1 MPIPDYQSLMRPLLA
16 FASDGTEKNI
26 NDAINGVANQ
36 LKLSDDERHQLLP
49 SGKQAI
55 FANRVHWA
63 RTYLDKAGAIQRTR
77 RSHFQITDRGKK
89 LLVGNPTRI
98 DVQVLKQFPEFIAFQ
113 SPKVSGDTGNGNI
126 PSALATE
133 LQESVVTPEEA
144 VQQAEAQIFE
154 NLKSQLLVR
163 IWELSPS
170 FFERLVV
177 DLVVSMG
184 YGGSRDSVVQRLG
197 KSGDEGI
204 DGVVNEDPLGLDV
217 VYIQAKRYAADNTIG
232 RERIQQ
238 FAGALVGQG
247 ASKGVFV
254 TTSSFSKG
262 ATEYASK
269 VPQRIILIDGKELAR
284 LMVQYGVGVRVE
296 RTVEIKRIDLDYFDE
311 GDE

>member
-1 MPIPDYQSLMRPLLA
+1 LSIPDYQSLMRPLLA
-16 FASDGTEKNI
+16 FATDGSEKNI
-26 NDAINGVANQ
+26 NDAIKQIADQ
-36 LKLSDDERHQLLP
+36 LNLTDDERHQLLP
-49 SGKQAI
+49 SGKQAV

-63 RTYLDKAGAIQRTR
+63 RTYLDKAGAIKRTR
-77 RSHFQITDRGKK
+77 RSHFQITERGKQ
-89 LLVGNPTRI
+89 LLADNPTRI
-98 DVQVLKQFPEFIAFQ
+98 DVQVLKKFPEFIAFQ
-113 SPKVSGDTGNGNI
+113 TSKVIDAAGNNVA
-126 PSALATE
+126 PLPAATE
-133 LQESVVTPEEA
+133 IPESAVTPEEA
-144 VQQAEAQIFE
+144 VQQAESQIFE
-154 NLKSQLLVR
+154 NLRGQLLIR
-163 IWELSPS
+163 IFESSPS
-170 FFERLVV
+170 FFEGLVV
-177 DLVVSMG
+177 DLVVAMG
-184 YGGSRDSVVQRLG
+184 YGGSRASVVQRLG

-254 TTSSFSKG
+254 TTSSFSRG
-262 ATEYASK
+262 AIEYAIK

-311 GDE
+311 GDD